1 MHLPHTHTLHPSL
14 LPCLHPPPKHTH
26 QELEDG
32 PWHQPNLEAGSS
44 KIIPVPAPLGGAIVV
59 GESVLTYFNTQQP
72 TRSTQIKANTA
83 VQVGRGGTAKAVL
96 DQW

>member
-1 MHLPHTHTLHPSL
+1 MLCVT
-14 LPCLHPPPKHTH
+14 
-26 QELEDG
+26 QDLEDG
-32 PWHQPNLEAGSS
+32 PWHQANLEAGSS

-83 VQVGRGGTAKAVL
+83 IQVCGELCVWVCWKKSC
-96 DQW
+96 

>member
-1 MHLPHTHTLHPSL
+1 MLVARVRWCWGQRRAAPHAQTRARHTRGTRTRL
-14 LPCLHPPPKHTH
+14 

-32 PWHQPNLEAGSS
+32 PWHQSNLEAGSS

-72 TRSTQIKANTA
+72 VRSTQIKANTA
-83 VQVGRGGTAKAVL
+83 IQVR
-96 DQW
+96 

>member
-1 MHLPHTHTLHPSL
+1 MTAHLACWSIM
-14 LPCLHPPPKHTH
+14 

-32 PWHQPNLEAGSS
+32 PWHQANLEAGSS

-83 VQVGRGGTAKAVL
+83 IQVWLREAFCEEGL
-96 DQW
+96 

>member
-1 MHLPHTHTLHPSL
+1 VSTHRL
-14 LPCLHPPPKHTH
+14 

-83 VQVGRGGTAKAVL
+83 VQVGGHSQEHKVTTSCRYAPGHPCRH
-96 DQW
+96 